1 MRMLNLMP
9 KLMEVIYET
18 SFIIYCP
25 THLFKW
31 MGGVFFVNFFVAIP
45 SLIMFFKPHLPSPCE
60 RVGGALFLVKVQK
73 QYPKLLYV
81 IFYLELTFEH
91 WVLTIPSSCV
101 LDFLSF
107 YAIPS
112 PCVFYLYPFTQ
123 YLILKFFFNLFM
135 QYPHC
140 T

>member
-1 MRMLNLMP
+1 
-9 KLMEVIYET
+9 
-18 SFIIYCP
+18 
-25 THLFKW
+25 
-31 MGGVFFVNFFVAIP
+31 
-45 SLIMFFKPHLPSPCE
+45 
-60 RVGGALFLVKVQK
+60 
-73 QYPKLLYV
+73 
-81 IFYLELTFEH
+81 
-91 WVLTIPSSCV
+91 LTIPSSCV